1 MNMSYELLGI
11 LITIVGQGLYVA
23 YKLGQLEQKL
33 VDLDQKQEKHNK
45 IIERTYKAESDIEV
59 LKEQI
64 KVENHR
70 IDDLEGIQHEC
81 QKGK

>member
-11 LITIVGQGLYVA
+11 LITVVGQGLYVA